1 MLKSMTGFGTTI
13 CTTDK
18 AVYNIELK
26 TINNKQA
33 DISIKLPLLIKS
45 LEIDIRNLLTQKLQR
60 GKMDLKISIVN
71 PNLAQSA
78 YVNYEQIQNW
88 YIQLKDLKEKLN
100 IEYSP
105 DYLSL
110 LLNLPGVIVSDIY
123 DITEQEKQL
132 ILDAINEVIRQ
143 TDEFRLI
150 EGEALSKNLIERIKV
165 ILNVLNEISLFE
177 KERIKNIENR
187 LKQNFEYF
195 FENVELDKNRFAQEM
210 FYYIE
215 KIDITEEKVRLAKHC
230 DHFLSTMKDEE
241 ALGRKLIFITQEM
254 MREVNTIGAKAN
266 DYNIQHR
273 VVLIKDE
280 LEKIREQLFNVL

>member
-1 MLKSMTGFGTTI
+1 
-13 CTTDK
+13 
-18 AVYNIELK
+18 
-26 TINNKQA
+26 
-33 DISIKLPLLIKS
+33 
-45 LEIDIRNLLTQKLQR
+45 
-60 GKMDLKISIVN
+60 
-71 PNLAQSA
+71 
-78 YVNYEQIQNW
+78 
-88 YIQLKDLKEKLN
+88 
-100 IEYSP
+100 
-105 DYLSL
+105 
-110 LLNLPGVIVSDIY
+110 
-123 DITEQEKQL
+123 
-132 ILDAINEVIRQ
+132 
-143 TDEFRLI
+143 
-150 EGEALSKNLIERIKV
+150 
-165 ILNVLNEISLFE
+165 LFE

>member
-1 MLKSMTGFGTTI
+1 MTGFGTTI

-254 MREVNTIGAKAN
+254 MREVNTI
-266 DYNIQHR
+266 
-273 VVLIKDE
+273 E
-280 LEKIREQLFNVL
+280 SSFNKR